1 MVLRAFDRNGN
12 EDNRGDNQEAMAVAS
27 QLEATLEKGP
37 ASGVILIRDEL
48 DDGRGKTRTTPTVVA
63 FRADADTNEVVSTL
77 HKAIDI
83 ALGSYRAQE
92 PAAAPPKPDFTIRDQ
107 TFPVQTLEAAEKIRA
122 QQEPGGGFI
131 GSTVGVGTIRGS
143 KIKSN
148 TKALEKIIAR
158 QEKRIVELSTKL
170 GRLECVT
177 DTDDEHWK
185 RLLAA
190 TNSKGASE
198 AIAKVEKWA
207 ELCIPAPPK
216 YYPSAS
222 APPSAEH
229 CPVPVTDLAG

>member
-1 MVLRAFDRNGN
+1 MEEKQAEKQDENITVDVPGKINDRG
-12 EDNRGDNQEAMAVAS
+12 
-27 QLEATLEKGP
+27 
-37 ASGVILIRDEL
+37 I
-48 DDGRGKTRTTPTVVA
+48 
-63 FRADADTNEVVSTL
+63 VVSQT
-77 HKAIDI
+77 
-83 ALGSYRAQE
+83 QE
-92 PAAAPPKPDFTIRDQ
+92 
-107 TFPVQTLEAAEKIRA
+107 EAAKIREL
-122 QQEPGGGFI
+122 QEPGRSI
-131 GSTVGVGTIRGS
+131 TSLAVGTIRGS

-148 TKALEKIIAR
+148 TKALEKIIER

-222 APPSAEH
+222 ASEH

>member
-1 MVLRAFDRNGN
+1 MEEKTEAPGQT
-12 EDNRGDNQEAMAVAS
+12 QEAS
-27 QLEATLEKGP
+27 
-37 ASGVILIRDEL
+37 
-48 DDGRGKTRTTPTVVA
+48 
-63 FRADADTNEVVSTL
+63 
-77 HKAIDI
+77 
-83 ALGSYRAQE
+83 
-92 PAAAPPKPDFTIRDQ
+92 
-107 TFPVQTLEAAEKIRA
+107 EKIRA

-131 GSTVGVGTIRGS
+131 GSTLAVGTIRG
-143 KIKSN
+143 IKNKSS
-148 TKALEKIIAR
+148 TKALEKIIER